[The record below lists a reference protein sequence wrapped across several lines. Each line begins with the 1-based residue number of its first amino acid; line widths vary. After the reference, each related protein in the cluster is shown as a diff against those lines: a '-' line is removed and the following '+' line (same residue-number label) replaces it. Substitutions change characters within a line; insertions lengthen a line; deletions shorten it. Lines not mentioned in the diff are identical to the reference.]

1 MDEPRGLILFSNTP
15 LGREQYR
22 DELKEKILISSIIS
36 VIIMLSFYWF
46 VSLKYLIIIVIIV
59 FVLVCR
65 NTGSSIFNLP
75 LAVNLN
81 HPFMEQIPVS
91 ESEIMI
97 NLSGEWIHPGQSRLK
112 LVKEDIRGWVVYKS
126 DNDLTMLS
134 DWKTKQKESVLNKKL
149 TIINQAISLNNAV
162 NDTGDEFEDA
172 RVREEQDSIL
182 LEREWLPEE
191 DLDVQGPLSRIF
203 SQEQ

>member
-1 MDEPRGLILFSNTP
+1 MDEPRGLILFSKTP
-15 LGREQYR
+15 LGREQHR
-22 DELKEKILISSIIS
+22 DELKEKILISSVIS
-36 VIIMLSFYWF
+36 VIIMLSLYWF

-65 NTGSSIFNLP
+65 NTDSSILNLP

-81 HPFMEQIPVS
+81 HPFMEQVPVS

-162 NDTGDEFEDA
+162 NDTGDDFEDA

-191 DLDVQGPLSRIF
+191 ELDVQGPLSRIF

>member
-22 DELKEKILISSIIS
+22 DELKEKILISSVIS
-36 VIIMLSFYWF
+36 VIIMLSLYWF

-65 NTGSSIFNLP
+65 NTDSSIFNLP

-81 HPFMEQIPVS
+81 HPFMEQVPVA

-97 NLSGEWIHPGQSRLK
+97 NLSGKWIHPGQSRLK

-191 DLDVQGPLSRIF
+191 ELDVQGPLSRIF

>member
-15 LGREQYR
+15 LGREQHR
-22 DELKEKILISSIIS
+22 DELKEKILISSVIS
-36 VIIMLSFYWF
+36 VIIMLSLYWF

-65 NTGSSIFNLP
+65 NTDSSILNLP

-81 HPFMEQIPVS
+81 HPFMEQVPVS

-126 DNDLTMLS
+126 DKDLTMLS

-162 NDTGDEFEDA
+162 NDTGDDFEDA

-191 DLDVQGPLSRIF
+191 ELDVQGPLSRIF

>member
-15 LGREQYR
+15 LGREQHR
-22 DELKEKILISSIIS
+22 DELKEKILISSVIS
-36 VIIMLSFYWF
+36 VIIMLSLYWF

-65 NTGSSIFNLP
+65 NTDSSILNLP

-81 HPFMEQIPVS
+81 HPFMEQVPVS

-149 TIINQAISLNNAV
+149 AIINQAISLNNAV
-162 NDTGDEFEDA
+162 NDTGDDFEDA

-191 DLDVQGPLSRIF
+191 ELDVQGPLSRIF

>member
-1 MDEPRGLILFSNTP
+1 
-15 LGREQYR
+15 
-22 DELKEKILISSIIS
+22 
-36 VIIMLSFYWF
+36 
-46 VSLKYLIIIVIIV
+46 
-59 FVLVCR
+59 
-65 NTGSSIFNLP
+65 
-75 LAVNLN
+75 
-81 HPFMEQIPVS
+81 
-91 ESEIMI
+91 
-97 NLSGEWIHPGQSRLK
+97 
-112 LVKEDIRGWVVYKS
+112 
-126 DNDLTMLS
+126 MLS

>member
-65 NTGSSIFNLP
+65 NTDSSIFNLP

-162 NDTGDEFEDA
+162 NNTGDEFEDA

>member
-15 LGREQYR
+15 LGREQHR
-22 DELKEKILISSIIS
+22 DELKEKILISSVIS
-36 VIIMLSFYWF
+36 VIIMLSLYWF

-65 NTGSSIFNLP
+65 NTDSSILNLP

-81 HPFMEQIPVS
+81 HPFMEQVPVS

-162 NDTGDEFEDA
+162 NDTGDDFEDA

-191 DLDVQGPLSRIF
+191 ELDVQGPLSRIF

>member
-15 LGREQYR
+15 LGREQHR
-22 DELKEKILISSIIS
+22 DELKEKILISSVIS
-36 VIIMLSFYWF
+36 VIIMLSLYWF

-65 NTGSSIFNLP
+65 NTDSSILNLP

-81 HPFMEQIPVS
+81 HPFMEQVPVS

-126 DNDLTMLS
+126 DKDLTMLS

-149 TIINQAISLNNAV
+149 AIINQAISLNNAV

-172 RVREEQDSIL
+172 RDREEQDSIL

>member
-149 TIINQAISLNNAV
+149 AIINQAISLNNAV

-203 SQEQ
+203 SQER

>member
-65 NTGSSIFNLP
+65 NTDSSIFNLP

>member
-15 LGREQYR
+15 LGREQHR
-22 DELKEKILISSIIS
+22 DELKEKILISSVIS
-36 VIIMLSFYWF
+36 VIIMLSLYWF

-65 NTGSSIFNLP
+65 NTDSSILNLP

-81 HPFMEQIPVS
+81 HPFMEQVPVS

-191 DLDVQGPLSRIF
+191 ELDVQGPLSRIF

>member
-22 DELKEKILISSIIS
+22 DELKEKILISSVIS
-36 VIIMLSFYWF
+36 VIIMLSLYWF

-65 NTGSSIFNLP
+65 NTDSSILNLP

-81 HPFMEQIPVS
+81 HPFMEQVPVS

-191 DLDVQGPLSRIF
+191 ELDVQGPLSRIF

>member
-22 DELKEKILISSIIS
+22 DELKEKILISSVIS
-36 VIIMLSFYWF
+36 VIIMLSLYWF

-65 NTGSSIFNLP
+65 NTDSSILNLP

-81 HPFMEQIPVS
+81 HPFMEQVPVS

-162 NDTGDEFEDA
+162 NDTGDDFEDA

-191 DLDVQGPLSRIF
+191 ELDVQGPLSRIF

>member
-22 DELKEKILISSIIS
+22 DELKEKILISSVIS
-36 VIIMLSFYWF
+36 VIIMLSLYWF
-46 VSLKYLIIIVIIV
+46 VSLKYLIIIVVIV

-65 NTGSSIFNLP
+65 NTDSSIFNLP

-81 HPFMEQIPVS
+81 HPFMEQVPVA

-97 NLSGEWIHPGQSRLK
+97 NLSGKWIHPGQSRLK

-191 DLDVQGPLSRIF
+191 ELDVQGPLSRIF

>member
-15 LGREQYR
+15 LGREQHR
-22 DELKEKILISSIIS
+22 DELKEKILISSVIS
-36 VIIMLSFYWF
+36 VIIMLSLYWF

-65 NTGSSIFNLP
+65 NTDSSILNLP

-81 HPFMEQIPVS
+81 HPFMEQVPVS

-172 RVREEQDSIL
+172 RDREEQDSIL

-191 DLDVQGPLSRIF
+191 ELDVQGPLSRIF